1 MVNLENGVRELREA
15 YVRSF
20 NSMLGEG
27 HPDKMGA
34 SYLDSIPNVF
44 GNTATMFDRP
54 VAGAGTAVVKQ
65 EAKSAKRTR
74 KPHDKNAPKRALTS
88 YFLYMPKAKP
98 AIQQEHPDWN
108 TAEVNAEC
116 EKRWK
121 ALSVAEKQVK
131 ALLYRPR
138 SFYTDTSIAIRKDV

>member
-20 NSMLGEG
+20 NSMLGDN

-54 VAGAGTAVVKQ
+54 TGGSSGGVVKQ
-65 EAKSAKRTR
+65 EKPAKRSR

-88 YFLYMPKAKP
+88 YFLYMPEAKP
-98 AIQQEHPDWN
+98 AIQHEHPDWT
-108 TAEVNAEC
+108 TAQVNAEC

-121 ALSVAEKQVK
+121 ALTPEEKQV
-131 ALLYRPR
+131 
-138 SFYTDTSIAIRKDV
+138 SFQCIRRYITSC